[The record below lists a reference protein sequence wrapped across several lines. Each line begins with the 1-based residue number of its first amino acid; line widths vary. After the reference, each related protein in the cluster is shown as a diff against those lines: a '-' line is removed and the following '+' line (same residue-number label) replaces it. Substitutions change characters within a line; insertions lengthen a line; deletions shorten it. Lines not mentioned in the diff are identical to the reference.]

1 MWRWIS
7 GLPRALR
14 QHLHVPRAS
23 AANVCPDDEAVEDK
37 ETEKRDEVKHKEK
50 LRCSFRYKNFKSKV
64 SSKTTQEEKSKGG
77 PGKEKDGHN
86 FQQHFDFW
94 SLFNRNHRTLEAL
107 GWGAAVVLGIQLTKH
122 QHWTRDTEHHGR
134 KQNNCLIYRV
144 VHALPGTGDFTTKKS
159 IIETDN
165 KLHVDADEPQKP
177 QVKDPL
183 TEVMNQFEGIC
194 KKYTG
199 VGRNIEGLVKARK
212 GDFKDATRAW
222 REASQLGYV
231 KSQYNLG
238 LCYEIGKGVKQNY
251 QEAIKHYELAAD
263 EGHLQA
269 LYNMALIYLKGEGG
283 IEKNPRLAISLLESA
298 ANLGLCE
305 AQTYLGVHYTESET
319 KDMEKAVSFFK
330 SAADQNDAEA
340 QYFLGIC
347 YEQGWGVEPNECK
360 AAALYTQAA
369 SGGHEGAMYNLAVF
383 HHYGLGGLP
392 EDHVSAKELFE
403 KAAAAGNPNAK
414 SWLETPPEVH
424 IDHGRLDT
432 TTDTYIDQGMFED
445 SQVYMDGSQI
455 LEIQPLKQNDKVLK
469 RMNSSTSS
477 PSLTDYI
484 RKHLNELE
492 IGKIDNQALTKLD
505 LLNMASPTF
514 DSVLI
519 STNSYSSWQPL
530 YGSPKMTAVPV
541 LETGDTSVCFSLG
554 ADEDD
559 LDELNQ
565 LNSSI
570 ENLSWNEDIDVTSHR
585 FCSMI
590 QRNST
595 MPNLQTISCT

>member
-1 MWRWIS
+1 MSLGAQRYT
-7 GLPRALR
+7 LR

-86 FQQHFDFW
+86 FQQHVDFW

-165 KLHVDADEPQKP
+165 KLHVDADEPQ
-177 QVKDPL
+177 
-183 TEVMNQFEGIC
+183 
-194 KKYTG
+194 
-199 VGRNIEGLVKARK
+199 
-212 GDFKDATRAW
+212 
-222 REASQLGYV
+222 
-231 KSQYNLG
+231 
-238 LCYEIGKGVKQNY
+238 
-251 QEAIKHYELAAD
+251 AIKHYELAAD
-263 EGHLQA
+263 EGHPQA

-432 TTDTYIDQGMFED
+432 TPDTYIDQGMFE
-445 SQVYMDGSQI
+445 GI
-455 LEIQPLKQNDKVLK
+455 
-469 RMNSSTSS
+469 
-477 PSLTDYI
+477 
-484 RKHLNELE
+484 
-492 IGKIDNQALTKLD
+492 
-505 LLNMASPTF
+505 
-514 DSVLI
+514 
-519 STNSYSSWQPL
+519 
-530 YGSPKMTAVPV
+530 
-541 LETGDTSVCFSLG
+541 
-554 ADEDD
+554 
-559 LDELNQ
+559 
-565 LNSSI
+565 
-570 ENLSWNEDIDVTSHR
+570 
-585 FCSMI
+585 
-590 QRNST
+590 
-595 MPNLQTISCT
+595 